1 MLCGLSLFGCAGSFF
16 SHTNIVSPVY
26 EFVSLS
32 LRTPYSLSLSR
43 ARVHSPSLVLSL
55 VLSLSVHIFPSTSL
69 SIHIYVVLC
78 VIARAVPLSQQ
89 KKIHMFLLSFS
100 LRLHAYGCVC
110 IRMREHVIH
119 VYRIE
124 DTSDFSKRII
134 HICIQHVCAY
144 IYIYI

>member
-43 ARVHSPSLVLSL
+43 ARARSPSLVLSL

-89 KKIHMFLLSFS
+89 KKNICFYSPSPCVCMHTDAY
-100 LRLHAYGCVC
+100 AYGCANTHPYARTCHPC
-110 IRMREHVIH
+110 I
-119 VYRIE
+119 
-124 DTSDFSKRII
+124 
-134 HICIQHVCAY
+134 
-144 IYIYI
+144 